1 LVDNCVRGALSR
13 YGYNDHP
20 VTNRRPRSNSPIAH
34 IWRSSPS
41 LGVTTVL
48 VAYSDTRSSIEP
60 WTSVSPDEVEF
71 GCSPHPSIAS
81 VGMVSSLMFDQSI
94 LLPGLRARMGLDS
107 RLEASIIMVYVQACV
122 WTSSRLYLPC
132 RFTRPGITVDTH

>member
-20 VTNRRPRSNSPIAH
+20 VTNRRPRSNSPITH
-34 IWRSSPS
+34 MWRSSSS

-48 VAYSDTRSSIEP
+48 VAYSDTRSSMEP
-60 WTSVSPDEVEF
+60 RTSVSPDEVEF
-71 GCSPHPSIAS
+71 GCSPHPSRDN
-81 VGMVSSLMFDQSI
+81 VGMVSCIVYEQTM
-94 LLPGLRARMGLDS
+94 LLPGLRVRMGLDS
-107 RLEASIIMVYVQACV
+107 RPEASSIMVYVQACT
-122 WTSSRLYLPC
+122 WTSSGLYLPC